1 MTQNRRMGVESSKV
15 RARFVEAAELIL
27 REEGYH
33 AISARHVAA
42 RAELKTQLLYYYFR
56 TMDDLLLAV
65 LRGINERRLVRF
77 DEALASPQPL
87 RALWALNIDPS
98 GAMLGSEL
106 ASIAGHREAIREEIV
121 AAARQ
126 FRAAQIAA
134 VSRLLAAR
142 GVKADDPAAGLVM
155 IAVGL
160 ARTMVIEEALGLSE
174 GHAEAL
180 AIVDA
185 ALTRLGEPP
194 LPG

>member
-42 RAELKTQLLYYYFR
+42 RADLKTQLLYYYFR

-65 LRGINERRLVRF
+65 LRGINERRLIRF

-87 RALWALNIDPS
+87 RAIWAINMDPS
-98 GAMLGSEL
+98 GATVGSEM
-106 ASIAGHREAIREEIV
+106 ASIAAHREAIREEIV
-121 AAARQ
+121 ASARQ
-126 FRAAQIAA
+126 FRAAQVAA
-134 VSRLLAAR
+134 VARLLAAR
-142 GVKADDPAAGLVM
+142 GVKATDPAAGLVM
-155 IAVGL
+155 LAVGL
-160 ARTMVIEEALGLSE
+160 ARTMVIETALGLSE

-185 ALTRLGEPP
+185 TLTRLGEPP
-194 LPG
+194 SV